1 MPDPTHRKRAQQQ
14 IEGAALAS
22 VLRPLPLYHFVH
34 CAIAICAAVPES
46 ATWEAEYGIDFLDSV
61 LSAEFDGSI
70 DDSASGIL
78 FAKVVNQALS
88 P

>member
-1 MPDPTHRKRAQQQ
+1 
-14 IEGAALAS
+14 
-22 VLRPLPLYHFVH
+22 
-34 CAIAICAAVPES
+34 VPES
-46 ATWEAEYGIDFLDSV
+46 ATWEAESGIDFLDSV
-61 LSAEFDGSI
+61 RQARPSAEFDGSI